1 MPIKRH
7 RRQLANGEE
16 RTYIYAV
23 SEDGEERRSLGIADS
38 SVSLTLYRS
47 REKRRIVAALTANS
61 SLLVVGEAGS
71 GKSVLGESVAEELE
85 QLGYSVAIA
94 HPATVK
100 QTLLS
105 IAEQIGVETESLEG
119 KALTVQGLTEAIA
132 VFLGDNTAFLIFD
145 NAHRLQVSL
154 RCWLEELYS
163 QGQPVLLLATFPP
176 ARDIFLKL
184 PRIELQALS
193 DRAIREIMQESAA
206 ELGLSLLPGQLAHLQ
221 QRVGGNPML
230 ARRVVKEE
238 YLGLEDTA
246 PDHTQWIDLTPLIIA
261 TLMCLVLVRFLGLG
275 FNSTSLYLLGG
286 ILTVVVG
293 VVRLLLYSL
302 PRSKGKLGK

>member
-1 MPIKRH
+1 MQIKRH
-7 RRQLANGEE
+7 RRRLANGEE

-38 SVSLTLYRS
+38 SVSLKLYRS
-47 REKRRIVAALTANS
+47 KEKRRVVAALTANS

-71 GKSVLGESVAEELE
+71 GKSVLGEAVTEELE
-85 QLGYSVAIA
+85 QLGYTVAIA
-94 HPATVK
+94 YPMTVK

-119 KALTVQGLTEAIA
+119 KALTVQGLQEAIA
-132 VFLGDNTAFLIFD
+132 EFLGDNTAFLIFD

-154 RCWLEELYS
+154 RCWLEELHS
-163 QGQPVLLLATFPP
+163 QGQPLLLIATFPP

-184 PRIELQALS
+184 PRIELQPLS

-206 ELGLSLLPGQLAHLQ
+206 ELGLSLKPGQLANLQ

-230 ARRVVKEE
+230 ARRVVREE

-246 PDHTQWIDLTPLIIA
+246 PDHQQWIDITPLIIA

-275 FNSTSLYLLGG
+275 FNSTTLYLLGG
-286 ILTVVVG
+286 ILTVIAG
-293 VVRLLLYSL
+293 VVRILLYSL
-302 PRSKGKLGK
+302 PRSKGKLGQ

>member
-1 MPIKRH
+1 MQIKRH

-71 GKSVLGESVAEELE
+71 GKSVLGEAVAEELE
-85 QLGYSVAIA
+85 QLGYTVAIA

-154 RCWLEELYS
+154 RCWLEELHC
-163 QGQPVLLLATFPP
+163 QGQPILLIATFPP

-184 PRIELQALS
+184 PRIELQPLG

-206 ELGLSLLPGQLAHLQ
+206 ELGLSLLPGQLANLQ

>member
-1 MPIKRH
+1 MQIKRH
-7 RRQLANGEE
+7 RRRLANGEE
-16 RTYIYAV
+16 RIYTYAV
-23 SEDGEERRSLGIADS
+23 SDGGEERRSLGIADS
-38 SVSLTLYRS
+38 SVSLNLYRS
-47 REKRRIVAALTANS
+47 REKCRIVAALTANS

-71 GKSVLGESVAEELE
+71 GKSVLGEAVAEELE
-85 QLGYSVAIA
+85 QLGYTVAIA

-119 KALTVQGLTEAIA
+119 KALTVQGLQEAIA
-132 VFLGDNTAFLIFD
+132 AFLGDNTAFLIFD

-154 RCWLEELYS
+154 RCWLEELHS
-163 QGQPVLLLATFPP
+163 QGQPVLLIATFPP

-184 PRIELQALS
+184 PRIELQPLG

-206 ELGLSLLPGQLAHLQ
+206 ELGLSLLPGQLANLQ

-230 ARRVVKEE
+230 ARRVVREE

-246 PDHTQWIDLTPLIIA
+246 PDHQDWIDGTPFLIA
-261 TLMCLVLVRFLGLG
+261 GLMVFTVVRLIGLG
-275 FNSTSLYLLGG
+275 VNSTSLYLIGG
-286 ILTVVVG
+286 ILTVAVG
-293 VVRLLLYSL
+293 VFRLVLLSL
-302 PRSKGKLGK
+302 PRKSGRLGQ